1 MLPRMMHMRKQRGQ
15 LTGRPAPAARA
26 SLAGGSV
33 GGRAEASR
41 AVAMSLVVLLLAV
54 LLAACGSRS
63 PRLSTSPAERA
74 TWPEAPPHAVVARVD
89 RVVDGDTFVADIGGR
104 RERVRVIGVD
114 TPETVAP
121 GRPVERYGKEASN
134 FAKHMLAGVT
144 VRLGGD
150 AEPRDRYDRLLAY
163 VWLPDG
169 TFWNALLAAEGY
181 AQLITV
187 PPNVTYVEL
196 FRQLVA
202 EARNSHRGLWA
213 GEAG

>member
-1 MLPRMMHMRKQRGQ
+1 MLPRMIRVRKGRGQ
-15 LTGRPAPAARA
+15 LTGRPAPAGRA
-26 SLAGGSV
+26 SLASGSV
-33 GGRAEASR
+33 SGRPGAAR
-41 AVAMSLVVLLLAV
+41 AVAMGVVALLLAV
-54 LLAACGSRS
+54 LLAGCGSRS

-74 TWPEAPPHAVVARVD
+74 TWPKAPANAVVARVD

-134 FAKHMLAGVT
+134 FAKHMLTGVT

-150 AEPRDRYDRLLAY
+150 VEPRDRYDRLLAY

-196 FRQLVA
+196 FRHLVA
-202 EARNSHRGLWA
+202 EARSAQRGLWV
-213 GEAG
+213 GEAR